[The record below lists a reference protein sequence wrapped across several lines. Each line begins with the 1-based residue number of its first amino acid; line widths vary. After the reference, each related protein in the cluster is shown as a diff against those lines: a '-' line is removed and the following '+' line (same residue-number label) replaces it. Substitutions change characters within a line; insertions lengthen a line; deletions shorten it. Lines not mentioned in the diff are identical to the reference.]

1 MVDAKR
7 EERRSARWKEAR
19 KGVMVVGEEMSWSH
33 ERGHI
38 IPTWPQSGVKSEQ
51 FGQKTGYSALH
62 LNRATDP

>member
-1 MVDAKR
+1 MDGKR

-19 KGVMVVGEEMSWSH
+19 KGVMVGEGMSWSH
-33 ERGHI
+33 ERGH